1 MERLIDSV
9 AARRRRAAAARE
21 AGLRDRVA
29 RAAVEL
35 FDQLYE
41 GAVLIDAAGTVLW
54 MNDKYRA
61 ILGWNGMDPVEGR
74 PVEDIIPNSRLREVV
89 ASGRADLIDIFEVE
103 GRQLVVSRIPLKDED
118 GRVSGAVGMILY
130 DRVQSL
136 KPLVDKFQ
144 GMQRDLEAARRQLAD
159 ARRAK
164 YGFSQFIGNSE
175 AVRLLKRQARRAAE
189 RDITVLLLGET
200 GTGKE
205 MLAHALHAASER
217 QAGPMVRV
225 NTAAIPENLLEAELF
240 GVAPGAYTG
249 AGNKPRDGKIR
260 LAHGGTLFLDEIGDM
275 PLSLQSKLLRVL
287 QEREVEPLGSNRVI
301 PVDVRVIAATS
312 RDLGRMVE
320 DGRFRAD
327 LYYRLNVLPLRLP
340 PLRERLDDIEPLAD
354 ALLERLAIE
363 QGGRPRRLTDRAVA
377 RLQRHDWPGNVREL
391 ANLLERAALL
401 TDEAEIDAG
410 HLDGLI
416 AAGQPGTT
424 VADPVVGADPVM
436 GADPVATDE
445 PVCAAETV
453 EPLREALAAAERDA
467 IRRALAAAGGVK
479 TQAAKLLGISRAQFY
494 EKLATHGIEAG
505 LPGPRG

>member
-144 GMQRDLEAARRQLAD
+144 GMQRDLETARRQLAD

-260 LAHGGTLFLDEIGDM
+260 LAHGGTLFLDEIGEI
-275 PLSLQSKLLRVL
+275 PLQQQVKLLRLIETGVF
-287 QEREVEPLGSNRVI
+287 RAVGSVEPQHS
-301 PVDVRVIAATS
+301 DVRLVCATH
-312 RDLGRMVE
+312 RNLKKMVDE
-320 DGRFRAD
+320 GRFRQD
-327 LYYRLNVLPLRLP
+327 LYYRISPFPIPLPSLKERIEDLPLLV
-340 PLRERLDDIEPLAD
+340 D
-354 ALLERLAIE
+354 ALLQRLPGGEDLTVSRRAI
-363 QGGRPRRLTDRAVA
+363 RVMTRYSF
-377 RLQRHDWPGNVREL
+377 PGNIREL
-391 ANLLERAALL
+391 RNILERAVLL
-401 TDEAEIDAG
+401 SDNGVIDVDQLPEQVVGTRPEMSAEG
-410 HLDGLI
+410 G
-416 AAGQPGTT
+416 
-424 VADPVVGADPVM
+424 VSADPQMILSLEQVEARYLRQVVARFRGDNR
-436 GADPVATDE
+436 D
-445 PVCAAETV
+445 
-453 EPLREALAAAERDA
+453 LAAH
-467 IRRALAAAGGVK
+467 
-479 TQAAKLLGISRAQFY
+479 LGISERTLY
-494 EKLATHGIEAG
+494 RKLSQLKEREPQGEV
-505 LPGPRG
+505 

>member
-1 MERLIDSV
+1 MERLVDGV
-9 AARRRRAAAARE
+9 AARRRRAASARE
-21 AGLRDRVA
+21 AGLRDRIA

-41 GAVLIDAAGTVLW
+41 GAVLIDAGGQILW

-61 ILGWNGMDPVEGR
+61 ILGLNGMDPVEGR
-74 PVEDIIPNSRLREVV
+74 PVEEVIPNSRLREVV
-89 ASGRADLIDIFEVE
+89 ACGRADLIDIFEVE

-118 GRVSGAVGMILY
+118 GRVTGAVGMILY

-144 GMQRDLEAARRQLAD
+144 GLQRDLDAARRQLAD

-205 MLAHALHAASER
+205 MLAHALHAASGR
-217 QAGPMVRV
+217 QSGPMVRV

-240 GVAPGAYTG
+240 GVAPGAFTG
-249 AGNKPRDGKIR
+249 AGAKPRDGKIR
-260 LAHGGTLFLDEIGDM
+260 LAHRGTLFLDEIGDM
-275 PLSLQSKLLRVL
+275 PVSLQSKLLRVL
-287 QEREVEPLGSNRVI
+287 QEREIEPLGSNRVI

-320 DGRFRAD
+320 EGLFRAD

-340 PLRERLDDIEPLAD
+340 PLRERLDDIEPLCEV
-354 ALLERLAIE
+354 LLDRLAID
-363 QGGRPRRLTDRAVA
+363 QGGRPRTLTDHALL
-377 RLQRHDWPGNVREL
+377 RLQAHDWPGNVREL
-391 ANLLERAALL
+391 ANLLERAVLL
-401 TDEAEIDAG
+401 TDDAEIDAG
-410 HLDGLI
+410 HIDSLMATHMPS
-416 AAGQPGTT
+416 AAGVAPVTMTASVEPG
-424 VADPVVGADPVM
+424 
-436 GADPVATDE
+436 
-445 PVCAAETV
+445 ETV

-494 EKLATHGIEAG
+494 EKLATHGIETVTASSR
-505 LPGPRG
+505 P